1 MHASIIQYMDKSWI
15 CVLFRQAESSAC
27 TCMHAANNVSPVWFC
42 LRTNRSWNCMA
53 IWKPPCPPENKN
65 KTRKTKY
72 CVLCTRIFAWLMY
85 WNVELGC
92 ILFERAK
99 IWCSHGSY
107 GPPNSNSLVVLP
119 VVLLLLGSWVV
130 QRFSSLSFFFH
141 FVANNV
147 GVYIWHRS
155 VVSWYVSLSRSK
167 QRWMR
172 LIIHG
177 WLLLGE
183 LDRPRRR
190 SNPAAAASSPR
201 PFLELTAPHAH
212 RPYTDTR

>member
-1 MHASIIQYMDKSWI
+1 MRVILQAGWIQRVYMHARSQQ
-15 CVLFRQAESSAC
+15 CV
-27 TCMHAANNVSPVWFC
+27 TCLILPPDQSQLELHGNLEATLPTWKQKQNKKNKILRSMYKNFC
-42 LRTNRSWNCMA
+42 LA
-53 IWKPPCPPENKN
+53 
-65 KTRKTKY
+65 
-72 CVLCTRIFAWLMY
+72 MY

-172 LIIHG
+172 LITHG

-201 PFLELTAPHAH
+201 PFLELTAPPAH

>member
-1 MHASIIQYMDKSWI
+1 MRVIQAGWIQRVYMHARSQQ
-15 CVLFRQAESSAC
+15 CV
-27 TCMHAANNVSPVWFC
+27 TCLILPQDQSQLELHGNLEATLPTWKQKQNKKNKILRSMYKNFC
-42 LRTNRSWNCMA
+42 LG
-53 IWKPPCPPENKN
+53 
-65 KTRKTKY
+65 
-72 CVLCTRIFAWLMY
+72 MY

-172 LIIHG
+172 LITHG